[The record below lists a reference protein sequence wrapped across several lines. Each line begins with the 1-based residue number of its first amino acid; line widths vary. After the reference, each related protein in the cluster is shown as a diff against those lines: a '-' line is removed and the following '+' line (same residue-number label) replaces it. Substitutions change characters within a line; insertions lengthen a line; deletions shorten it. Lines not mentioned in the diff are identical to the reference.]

1 MLGHPGGI
9 TGAAVKDGG
18 CREGRVE
25 VVDWAREA
33 ILKEAIGVDRR
44 SYVLRWAGI
53 RSDWCRTRGGRR
65 GI

>member
-9 TGAAVKDGG
+9 AGAAVKDGG
-18 CREGRVE
+18 RRESGVE

-44 SYVLRWAGI
+44 SYVLKWAWIRGNWRRIRGARCGI
-53 RSDWCRTRGGRR
+53 
-65 GI
+65 